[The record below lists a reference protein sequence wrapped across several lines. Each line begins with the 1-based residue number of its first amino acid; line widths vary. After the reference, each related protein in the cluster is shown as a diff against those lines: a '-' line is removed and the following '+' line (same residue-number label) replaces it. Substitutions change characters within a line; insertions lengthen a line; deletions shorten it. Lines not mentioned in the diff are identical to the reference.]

1 MNRYEVTLCFEVE
14 INAEDGSRAE
24 ELAREYW
31 ADYGCEFNYANIKTI
46 ERDIEE
52 EEG

>member
-1 MNRYEVTLCFEVE
+1 MNRYEVTLCFTVE
-14 INAEDGSRAE
+14 INAEDYNRAE

-31 ADYGCEFNYANIKTI
+31 EDYGCEFNDTNIKTI